1 MKKSIRTRLILILTV
16 FITVFVL
23 LTIIMNISFL
33 EKYYTHAKIND
44 MIKIYGQVNQLDYE
58 GQGHKNTD
66 DDALFYSLNTLS
78 ANNGVTIYV
87 FSLKTDGLWNY
98 YDFAYPDVDADSAS
112 FRMIKSH
119 LDNYVNAY
127 LGWDELSDNYQ
138 LLKSKSNYNLY
149 KIYDDTIES
158 NYLEMFGKVSGGK
171 FVYMRANYQNMKE
184 SVAVSNKF
192 ITYIGILI
200 LAIGAVAMFFIG
212 RSFTKPILKLA
223 DIADRMTRLDFD
235 AKYEGVTDDEIG
247 RLGNSMNMLSENLE
261 HTISELKS
269 ANNELQRDIERKS
282 RIDEMRQEFL
292 SNVSHELKTPIAL
305 IQGYAEGLQDG
316 IIDDPE
322 DRKFY
327 CDVIVD
333 EADKMNR
340 MVRRLLDLNQ
350 LEFGTQTP
358 NMERFDVVEVIRS
371 VVSAS
376 DILFKQNNVELIMY
390 EPAPVYVWAEEYL
403 VEEVLTNYVSNALN
417 HLKEPNR
424 IQIYTRHFGDHVR
437 IGVRNTGEHIP
448 ENELDK
454 IWEKFYKVDKAR
466 TRAYGGNGI
475 GLSIVKAILNSFNRE
490 CGVKNVEDGVEFWF
504 ELDASNI

>member
-1 MKKSIRTRLILILTV
+1 MKKSIRTRLLLILTT

-44 MIKIYGQVNQLDYE
+44 MIRIYGEVNKLCVAEPGDYL
-58 GQGHKNTD
+58 GSD
-66 DDALFYSLNTLS
+66 DIYYALNTLS
-78 ANNGVTIYV
+78 DNNGVTIYV
-87 FSLKTDGLWNY
+87 FSIKTNGIWNY
-98 YDFAYPDVDADSAS
+98 YDFKYPDVDVDSVS
-112 FRMIKSH
+112 FRMIKSQ
-119 LDNYVNAY
+119 LDNYISAY
-127 LGWDELSDNYQ
+127 SGWAELPDNYQ
-138 LLKSKSNYNLY
+138 LLRSDNNYNLY
-149 KIYDDTIES
+149 KIYDERVES
-158 NYLEMFGKVSGGK
+158 NYLELFGNISQDN
-171 FVYMRANYQNMKE
+171 YIYIRANYQNMKE

-192 ITYIGILI
+192 ITYIGIVILI
-200 LAIGAVAMFFIG
+200 LGAVAMFFIG
-212 RSFTKPILKLA
+212 RRFTRPILKLA

-235 AKYEGVTDDEIG
+235 AKYDGQTDDEIG
-247 RLGNSMNMLSENLE
+247 RLGNSMNTLSLKLE

-269 ANNELQRDIERKS
+269 ANNELQRDIEKKS
-282 RIDEMRQEFL
+282 QIDEMRQEFL

-316 IIDDPE
+316 ITEDPE

-333 EADKMNR
+333 EANKMNR
-340 MVRRLLDLNQ
+340 MVKRLLDLNQ
-350 LEFGTQTP
+350 LEFGTETP
-358 NMERFDVVEVIRS
+358 NMERFDVVQVIRS
-371 VVSAS
+371 VVASA
-376 DILFKQNNVELIMY
+376 DILLKQNNAELIMY

-424 IQIYTRHFGDHVR
+424 IQIYTKHFGDYVR
-437 IGVRNTGEHIP
+437 IGVRNTGDHIP
-448 ENELDK
+448 EEELDK

-466 TRAYGGNGI
+466 TREYGGNGI